1 MSDNRF
7 KYRTGDEQSRE
18 AAMELVGGDLDGKDF
33 RQGKREFN
41 KQERI
46 NKRATRKAK
55 RRGEQLRDGYEG
67 YQQRTGDE
75 QRAGEYF
82 EDLKKGRN
90 KRIAAGVAIAAG
102 TVATAGALGAFSGA
116 ALAPVAT
123 TAAGTTAAGTTAA
136 GTVAA
141 GTTAGV
147 SGGATTTS
155 GLLGAL
161 SAAPGAGGVA
171 ASTTGA
177 VGTLGTTAATGTV
190 GTALTTG
197 DKILQGAKKAN
208 DIYQQAQ
215 PLIDAGIQTY
225 QALQPTGAPGSQVY
239 PEQQQSQNIVANSPY
254 LNASYQQQAA
264 NNMGFGQSQLTNTGA
279 PSFTQPA
286 PSYVGGSY
294 YPT

>member
-1 MSDNRF
+1 MSDHRF

-18 AAMELVGGDLDGKDF
+18 AAMELVGGDLEGKDF
-33 RQGKREFN
+33 RQGKRAFN

-123 TAAGTTAAGTTAA
+123 TAAGTTA
-136 GTVAA
+136 
-141 GTTAGV
+141 GV
-147 SGGATTTS
+147 SGATTTS

-215 PLIDAGIQTY
+215 PLIDAGVQTY

-239 PEQQQSQNIVANSPY
+239 PQQQQQSQNIIANNPY
-254 LNASYQQQAA
+254 LNASYQQASA
-264 NNMGFGQSQLTNTGA
+264 MNLGFGQPQLTNTGA
-279 PSFTQPA
+279 PSYTQPA

-294 YPT
+294 YAT